1 MPGHDI
7 IVIGASAGGVEA
19 VAELVERLPADL
31 PAAVFVVVHFP
42 SYARSVLPRILGR
55 RGRLPARH
63 AEDGEEIVPG
73 TVYVAPPDLHLLVKR
88 GRVRL
93 VRGPRENT
101 ARPAVDP
108 LFRTAAAAYG
118 RRVVGVVLT
127 GNLDDGT
134 SGLFA
139 VKARGGVAVVQDP
152 EEAMYPGMPS
162 SALAS
167 VEVDHVLPV
176 AEIASVLERLAH
188 TEVEEEAVPDPRE
201 MEIDIAEMEPGAI
214 HRHERPG
221 IPSGFSCPECHGV
234 LWEMHEGEVLRFRC
248 RVGHAFSVE
257 TLLAEQA
264 GELETALWTALQAL
278 EERAALTARMA
289 ERMHA
294 RGQGGLAGRFEE
306 QTEEAT
312 LRAEVIRQ
320 VLLRAIGGAEEPGA
334 VPGGLAASD

>member
-1 MPGHDI
+1 
-7 IVIGASAGGVEA
+7 
-19 VAELVERLPADL
+19 
-31 PAAVFVVVHFP
+31 VFVVVHFP
-42 SYARSVLPRILGR
+42 AHSRSVLPQILAR
-55 RGRLPARH
+55 RGWLRVRH
-63 AEDGEEIVPG
+63 AEDGEAIEPG

-88 GRVRL
+88 GHVRL
-93 VRGPRENT
+93 VRGPRENA

-108 LFRTAAAAYG
+108 LFRTAAAAYN

-152 EEAMYPGMPS
+152 EEALYSGMPT
-162 SALAS
+162 SALAN
-167 VEVDHVLPV
+167 VDVDHVLPV
-176 AEIASVLERLAH
+176 AEIASVLERLAR
-188 TEVEEEAVPDPRE
+188 TEVEEEVVPDPRE
-201 MEIDIAEMEPGAI
+201 MEIDIAEMEPGAM
-214 HRHERPG
+214 HRNERPG
-221 IPSGFSCPECHGV
+221 VPSGFSCPGCHGV

-264 GELETALWTALQAL
+264 GELETALWAALQAL
-278 EERAALTARMA
+278 EERAALTSRMA
-289 ERMHA
+289 ERMRE
-294 RGQGGLAGRFEE
+294 RGQGGLAGRYGE
-306 QTEEAT
+306 QAEEAT

-334 VPGGLAASD
+334 VPGERTASD